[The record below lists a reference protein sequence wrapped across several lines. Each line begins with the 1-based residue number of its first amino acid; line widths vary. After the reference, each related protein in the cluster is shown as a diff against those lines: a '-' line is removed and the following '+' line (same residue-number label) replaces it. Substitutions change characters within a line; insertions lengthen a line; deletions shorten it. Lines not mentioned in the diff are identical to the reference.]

1 MDNNIV
7 KEEIQSI
14 INENNIA
21 QEQFHEILQGL
32 NNEIKELHVDERLHG
47 VLDLSILQENNFL
60 NITSITFE
68 EGELTDIL
76 NIPDNL
82 EKLICPYNLLTE
94 LNDLP
99 VTLRHLDLEGNYISQ
114 LDMLS
119 IPNLT
124 YLNINDNRISDVEPL
139 PNKIQT
145 LLANNNKIRS
155 IDFAGVTNIH
165 TIHISS
171 NPITVIQ
178 NMPESVEDF
187 VSEYNSS
194 IRYENSSVPGENDV
208 SQDNTT
214 DDKGIKIPFNTAIQT
229 YYEKKRIYDEGRK
242 KEIKKIYETKQ
253 KDIRQKI
260 NAYKHPCIKC
270 KRQVGTQFYNNND
283 TIIAKCGDLSDPCP
297 LNIELKIGDFTH
309 LQKEITEL
317 EADVNLGKTNFITLK
332 LDSLF
337 NYRDDEQTKKQYNE
351 RLEEYNFF
359 SELYNETLRYQQS
372 IYHNDERLLNVSSKT
387 SLLNTAI
394 IKLQRLTKE
403 YYETDNSE
411 YLQLITEIYIKE
423 IQPLVKEIQQLKYQ
437 HREVEIVRLSENTHK
452 RNCFNNYCNIVHQY
466 VSNIDSIDSFA
477 RKQEKV
483 KAFNM

>member
-32 NNEIKELHVDERLHG
+32 NNDIEELHVNERLHG
-47 VLDLSILQENNFL
+47 ALDLSILQENNFL

-99 VTLRHLDLEGNYISQ
+99 VTLRHLDLEGNYLTQ

-124 YLNINDNRISDVEPL
+124 YLNINDNKISDVEPL
-139 PNKIQT
+139 PNKIET

-178 NMPESVEDF
+178 NMPNSVDVF

-194 IRYENSSVPGENDV
+194 IRYENSNVPGEIDF
-208 SQDNTT
+208 SQGNTT
-214 DDKGIKIPFNTAIQT
+214 DDKIIKIPFSTAIQK
-229 YYEKKRIYDEGRK
+229 YYEQKSIYDEGRK
-242 KEIKKIYETKQ
+242 AEIKKIYKSKQ

-270 KRQVGTQFYNNND
+270 HRKVGTQFNNKID
-283 TIIAKCGDLSDPCP
+283 TIIAKCGDFSDPCP

-337 NYRDDEQTKKQYNE
+337 NYMDDEQTKKAYNS

-359 SELYNETLRYQQS
+359 SELYNETLSYQQS

-387 SLLNTAI
+387 SLLNTSI
-394 IKLQRLTKE
+394 VKLQRLTKE

-411 YLQLITEIYIKE
+411 YLQLITELYIKE
-423 IQPLVKEIQQLKYQ
+423 IQPLVKEIQKLKYQ
-437 HREVEIVRLSENTHK
+437 DREVEIVRLSDSTQK
-452 RNCFNNYCNIVHQY
+452 RKCFNNYCNIIHQY
-466 VSNIDSIDSFA
+466 TSNIDNIDSFA

-483 KAFNM
+483 IAFNM